1 MNKIH
6 ATAIIDTN
14 AILGEEVE
22 IGPYCVIGPN
32 VKIGDGVRL
41 FSHVVLDG
49 YTTLG
54 NRCEV
59 HPFARIGGA
68 TQDLKYVGGKTY
80 VEVGDETVLREYV
93 TINCGTRD
101 GEVTKVGAKT
111 LLMGYCHVAHGCNI
125 GNEVIVSNNTQF
137 AGEVMVEDRAVI
149 SGMMGVHQFCRIG
162 TLAMVSC
169 ARLSQDAPPYMITQ
183 GTDTSAHVAVCG
195 INQVGLTRRGYSEET
210 RTVLKQAYKLLCR
223 SEMNVSDAL
232 AKIEETLPAIPEIH
246 HLVNFYRSSSRG
258 VIR

>member
-1 MNKIH
+1 MSKIH
-6 ATAIIDTN
+6 STAIVDAN
-14 AILGEEVE
+14 AILGDGVE

-32 VKIGDGVRL
+32 VKVGDGTRL

-54 NRCEV
+54 KECEV
-59 HPFARIGGA
+59 HPFTRVGGP

-80 VEVGDETVLREYV
+80 VEIGDNTVLRECI

-101 GEVTKVGAKT
+101 GEVTKVGSKT
-111 LLMGYCHVAHGCNI
+111 LLMAYCHVAHGASI
-125 GNEVIVSNNTQF
+125 GNEVIVSNCGQF
-137 AGEVMVEDRAVI
+137 AGEVVVEDRAIV
-149 SGMMGVHQFCRIG
+149 SGMLAVHQFNRIG

-169 ARLSQDAPPYMITQ
+169 SRLMQDAPPYMITQ
-183 GTDTSAHVAVCG
+183 GVDGREVSVTG

-210 RTVLKQAYKLLCR
+210 RTILKQAYKLLYR
-223 SEMNVSDAL
+223 SEMNVRDAL
-232 AKIEETLPAIPEIH
+232 AKIEETLPSTPEIH

-258 VIR
+258 VVR